1 MCKML
6 LLYIR
11 IMHLLFNSNNINVRF
26 TGGKNCLYFLKTI
39 AGLVLCASL
48 KEIVGKQ

>member
-1 MCKML
+1 
-6 LLYIR
+6 
-11 IMHLLFNSNNINVRF
+11 MHLLFNSNNINVRF
-26 TGGKNCLYFLKTI
+26 TGDKNCCLYFLKTI